1 MRIGIIRLSALGDII
16 VAMSVLPILKEKYPQ
31 SQIDWFVDERFGA
44 IAKDCPYIDNLYI
57 LPLKKAF
64 SKFHLSSIKGI
75 FSTLKRAPKYDL
87 LFDLQ
92 GLMKSAL
99 LGKFL
104 KSNQFIGFDWNS
116 IKEPMASLLYSQK
129 VSIPYEKNILER
141 NQKLLDLPKS
151 QSEKSAFGYT
161 QEAGERIKALLEGI
175 TQTKVLLVLE
185 ASKPQKMYPISKYAE
200 VMNLSKNQGFEFL
213 ILYHTQ
219 EEGAKALHSVSGGVL
234 LPKLNLDEV
243 KALIDNVEIVIG
255 GDTGV
260 THLAWAM
267 KKASITLYGN
277 TPMQRFILKGER
289 NFALSGNAEANYQ
302 KDDFSIGK
310 IEPQEIVN
318 LLLRMRD

>member
-16 VAMSVLPILKEKYPQ
+16 VAMSALPMLKEKYPQ

-64 SKFHLSSIKGI
+64 SSFYLLSIKEV
-75 FSTLKRAPKYDL
+75 FSTLKKAPKYDL

-116 IKEPMASLLYSQK
+116 IKEPVASLLYSQK
-129 VSIPYEKNILER
+129 VSIPYERNILER

-161 QEAGERIKALLEGI
+161 QEAGERVKALLEGI
-175 TQTKVLLVLE
+175 TQSKVLLVLE

-219 EEGAKALHSVSGGVL
+219 EESARALHSKSGGVL
-234 LPKLNLDEV
+234 LPKLSLDEV
-243 KALIDNVEIVIG
+243 KALIDSVEIVIG

>member
-16 VAMSVLPILKEKYPQ
+16 VAMSALPMLKEKYPQ
-31 SQIDWFVDERFGA
+31 SQIDWFVDERFSS

-57 LPLKKAF
+57 LPIKKAF
-64 SKFHLSSIKGI
+64 SKLQISSIKEI
-75 FSTLKRAPKYDL
+75 FSTLKATPKYDL
-87 LFDLQ
+87 LFDMQ
-92 GLMKSAL
+92 GLIKSAV

-104 KSNQFIGFDWNS
+104 KSNQFIGFDWS
-116 IKEPMASLLYSQK
+116 SVKEPVASLMYSQK
-129 VSIPYEKNILER
+129 VKIPYERNILER
-141 NQKLLDLPKS
+141 NQRLLDLSKIV
-151 QSEKSAFGYT
+151 SEKSAFGYT
-161 QEAGERIKALLEGI
+161 QEAKEKIKALLEGI

-219 EEGAKALHSVSGGVL
+219 EEQARNLHLQSGGVL
-234 LPKLNLDEV
+234 LPKLSLDEV

-277 TPMQRFILKGER
+277 TPMQRFILKGEK
-289 NFALSGNAEANYQ
+289 NFALSGNTEANYQ
-302 KDDFSIGK
+302 KDDFSISK

>member
-16 VAMSVLPILKEKYPQ
+16 VAMSALPILKEKYPQ

-64 SKFHLSSIKGI
+64 SSFHLSSIKEI
-75 FSTLKRAPKYDL
+75 FSTLKKAPKYDL

-161 QEAGERIKALLEGI
+161 QEAGERVKALLEGI

-185 ASKPQKMYPISKYAE
+185 ASKPQKMYPISRYAE

-213 ILYHTQ
+213 ILYHAQ
-219 EEGAKALHSVSGGVL
+219 EEGAKALHSTSGGVL

-277 TPMQRFILKGER
+277 TPMQRFILKGEK

-302 KDDFSIGK
+302 KDDFSIDK

-318 LLLRMRD
+318 LLLRMKD